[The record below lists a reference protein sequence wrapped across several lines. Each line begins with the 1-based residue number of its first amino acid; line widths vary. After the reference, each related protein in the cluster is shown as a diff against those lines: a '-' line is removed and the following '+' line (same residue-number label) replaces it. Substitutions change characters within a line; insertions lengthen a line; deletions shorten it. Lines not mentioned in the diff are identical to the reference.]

1 MNRHS
6 NTGSHSEVAL
16 SAQGVTVLHGDIKA
30 VNNVSLSLHAGE
42 WFALVGPNG
51 AGKSSLLKALAGLS
65 PALQTQGQVSL
76 LGQPWTQWHRK
87 ERAQTLAWLGQAEA
101 GQDDLTVYD
110 VAMLGRLPHQS
121 WLASPS
127 AQDHAVVE
135 VALKTVQTWEWRTRS
150 LGQLSGGERQR
161 VLLARALAVQA
172 KVYLMDE
179 PLAGVD
185 VPHQADWLE
194 WVRCLTE
201 QGAAVVSVL
210 HELNLALQA
219 DGLWVMSQGQLVHA
233 GKPHSPATH
242 QALSAV
248 FQNRLQ
254 WREWQ
259 EEGVTRWVA
268 LPK

>member
-1 MNRHS
+1 MH
-6 NTGSHSEVAL
+6 
-16 SAQGVTVLHGDIKA
+16 DDFKA
-30 VNNVSLSLHAGE
+30 VDDVSLSLKAGE
-42 WFALVGPNG
+42 WMALVGPNG
-51 AGKSSLLKALAGLS
+51 AGKSSLLKALAGLT
-65 PALQTQGQVSL
+65 PASGEVTL
-76 LGQPWTQWHRK
+76 LGKPWADWHRRQ
-87 ERAQTLAWLGQAEA
+87 RAQTVAWLGQAEA

-127 AQDHAVVE
+127 PLDQAVVE
-135 VALKTVQTWEWRTRS
+135 VALKTVQAWDWRARS

-172 KVYLMDE
+172 DVYLMDE

-219 DGLWVMSQGQLVHA
+219 DGVWVMSGGQLVHA
-233 GKPHSPATH
+233 GLPNDPATH
-242 QALSAV
+242 QALSSV

-254 WREWQ
+254 WHEWQ
-259 EEGVTRWVA
+259 DDGQTRWVA

>member
-1 MNRHS
+1 MKAMHK
-6 NTGSHSEVAL
+6 VAL
-16 SAQGVTVLHGDIKA
+16 TAHNVTVMHDEFKA
-30 VNNVSLSLHAGE
+30 VNNVSLTLHAGE
-42 WFALVGPNG
+42 WVSLVGPNG
-51 AGKSSLLKALAGLS
+51 AGKSSLLKALAGLA
-65 PALQTQGQVSL
+65 PAEGQVSL
-76 LGQPWTQWHRK
+76 LGKAWAEWNRR
-87 ERAQTLAWLGQAEA
+87 ERAQTLAWMGQAEA

-121 WLASPS
+121 WLSTPS
-127 AQDHAVVE
+127 AKDHAVVE
-135 VALKTVQTWEWRTRS
+135 VALKTVQAWDWRTRS

-172 KVYLMDE
+172 QVYLMDE

-201 QGAAVVSVL
+201 TGAAVVSVL

-219 DGLWVMSQGQLVHA
+219 DRVWVMSEGRWVHS
-233 GKPHSPATH
+233 GLPNDKDTH

-259 EEGVTRWVA
+259 DEGVTRWVA

>member
-1 MNRHS
+1 MKSLH
-6 NTGSHSEVAL
+6 EVAL
-16 SAQGVTVLHGDIKA
+16 TACNINVMHGEFTA
-30 VNNVSLSLHAGE
+30 VNNVSLTLHAGE
-42 WFALVGPNG
+42 WVSLVGPNG
-51 AGKSSLLKALAGLS
+51 AGKSSLLKALAGLA
-65 PALQTQGQVSL
+65 PAEGEVIL
-76 LGQPWTQWHRK
+76 LGKPWAEWHRR
-87 ERAQTLAWLGQAEA
+87 ERAQTMAWMGQAEA

-121 WLASPS
+121 WLSTPS
-127 AQDHAVVE
+127 AKDHAVVE
-135 VALKTVQTWEWRTRS
+135 VALKTVQAWDWRTRS

-172 KVYLMDE
+172 QVYLMDE

-201 QGAAVVSVL
+201 TGAAVVSVL

-219 DGLWVMSQGQLVHA
+219 DRVWVMSEGRWVHS
-233 GKPHSPATH
+233 GLPNDKDTH

-259 EEGVTRWVA
+259 DEGVTRWVA

>member
-1 MNRHS
+1 MNALHK
-6 NTGSHSEVAL
+6 VAL
-16 SAQGVTVLHGDIKA
+16 TAYNITVMHDEFT
-30 VNNVSLSLHAGE
+30 VVDDVSLTLHAGE
-42 WFALVGPNG
+42 WVSLVGPNG
-51 AGKSSLLKALAGLS
+51 AGKSSLLKAVAGLA
-65 PALQTQGQVSL
+65 PAEGQVIL
-76 LGQPWTQWHRK
+76 LGKPWAEWKRR
-87 ERAQTLAWLGQAEA
+87 ERAQTLAWMGQAEA

-121 WLASPS
+121 WLSTPS
-127 AQDHAVVE
+127 AKDHAVVE
-135 VALKTVQTWEWRTRS
+135 VALKTVQAWDWRTRS

-172 KVYLMDE
+172 QVYLMDE

-201 QGAAVVSVL
+201 TGAAVVSVL
-210 HELNLALQA
+210 HELNLALLA
-219 DGLWVMSQGQLVHA
+219 DRVWVMSEGRWVHS
-233 GKPHSPATH
+233 GLPNDKETH

-259 EEGVTRWVA
+259 DEGVTRWVA

>member
-1 MNRHS
+1 MNALH
-6 NTGSHSEVAL
+6 TVAL
-16 SAQGVTVLHGDIKA
+16 TAHNITVMHDELTVVDD
-30 VNNVSLSLHAGE
+30 VSLTLHAGE
-42 WFALVGPNG
+42 WVSLVGPNG
-51 AGKSSLLKALAGLS
+51 AGKSSLLKALAGLA
-65 PALQTQGQVSL
+65 PAEGQVSL
-76 LGQPWTQWHRK
+76 LGKPWAAWNRR
-87 ERAQTLAWLGQAEA
+87 ERAQTLAWMGQAEA

-121 WLASPS
+121 WLSTPS
-127 AQDHAVVE
+127 AKDHAVVE
-135 VALKTVQTWEWRTRS
+135 VALKTVQAWDWRPRS

-172 KVYLMDE
+172 QVYLMDE

-201 QGAAVVSVL
+201 TGAAVVSVL

-219 DGLWVMSQGQLVHA
+219 DRVWVMSEGRWVHS
-233 GKPHSPATH
+233 GLPNDKETH

-259 EEGVTRWVA
+259 DEGVTRWVA

>member
-1 MNRHS
+1 MNALQ
-6 NTGSHSEVAL
+6 TVAL
-16 SAQGVTVLHGDIKA
+16 TAHNITVMHDEFT
-30 VNNVSLSLHAGE
+30 VVDDVSLTLHAGE
-42 WFALVGPNG
+42 WVSLVGPNG
-51 AGKSSLLKALAGLS
+51 AGKSSLLKALAGLA
-65 PALQTQGQVSL
+65 PAEGQVSL
-76 LGQPWTQWHRK
+76 LGKAWAEWNRR
-87 ERAQTLAWLGQAEA
+87 ERAQTLAWMGQAEA

-121 WLASPS
+121 WLSTPS
-127 AQDHAVVE
+127 AKDHAVVE
-135 VALKTVQTWEWRTRS
+135 VALKTVQAWDWRTRS

-172 KVYLMDE
+172 QVYLMDE

-201 QGAAVVSVL
+201 TGAAVVSVL

-219 DGLWVMSQGQLVHA
+219 DRIWVMSEGRWVHS
-233 GKPHSPATH
+233 GLPNDKDTH

-254 WREWQ
+254 WLEWQ
-259 EEGVTRWVA
+259 DEGVTRWMA

>member
-1 MNRHS
+1 MKALH
-6 NTGSHSEVAL
+6 TVAL
-16 SAQGVTVLHGDIKA
+16 TAHNVTVMHDEFKA
-30 VNNVSLSLHAGE
+30 VNNVSLTLHAGE
-42 WFALVGPNG
+42 WVSLVGPNG
-51 AGKSSLLKALAGLS
+51 AGKSSLLKALAGLA
-65 PALQTQGQVSL
+65 PAEGQVSL
-76 LGQPWTQWHRK
+76 LGKAWAEWNRR
-87 ERAQTLAWLGQAEA
+87 ERAQTLAWMGQAEA

-121 WLASPS
+121 WLSTPS
-127 AQDHAVVE
+127 AKDHAVVE
-135 VALKTVQTWEWRTRS
+135 VALKTVQAWDWRTRS

-172 KVYLMDE
+172 QVYLMDE

-201 QGAAVVSVL
+201 TGAAVVSVL

-219 DGLWVMSQGQLVHA
+219 DRVWVMSEGRWVHS
-233 GKPHSPATH
+233 GLPNDKETH

-259 EEGVTRWVA
+259 DEGVTRWVA

>member
-1 MNRHS
+1 MKALH
-6 NTGSHSEVAL
+6 TVAL
-16 SAQGVTVLHGDIKA
+16 TAHNVTVMHDEFKA
-30 VNNVSLSLHAGE
+30 VNNVSLTLHAGE
-42 WFALVGPNG
+42 WVSLVGPNG
-51 AGKSSLLKALAGLS
+51 AGKSSLLKALAGLA
-65 PALQTQGQVSL
+65 PAEGQVSL
-76 LGQPWTQWHRK
+76 LGKAWAEWNRR
-87 ERAQTLAWLGQAEA
+87 ERAQTLAWMGQAEA

-121 WLASPS
+121 WLSTPS
-127 AQDHAVVE
+127 AKDHAVVE
-135 VALKTVQTWEWRTRS
+135 VALKTVQAWDWRTRS

-172 KVYLMDE
+172 QVYLMDE

-201 QGAAVVSVL
+201 TGAAVVSVL

-219 DGLWVMSQGQLVHA
+219 DRVWVMSEGRWVHS
-233 GKPHSPATH
+233 GLPNDPDTH

>member
-1 MNRHS
+1 MKALH
-6 NTGSHSEVAL
+6 TVAL
-16 SAQGVTVLHGDIKA
+16 TAHNVTVMHDEFKA
-30 VNNVSLSLHAGE
+30 VNNVSLTLHAGE
-42 WFALVGPNG
+42 WVSLVGPNG
-51 AGKSSLLKALAGLS
+51 AGKSSLLKALAGLA
-65 PALQTQGQVSL
+65 PAEGQVSL
-76 LGQPWTQWHRK
+76 LGKAWAEWNRR
-87 ERAQTLAWLGQAEA
+87 ERAQTLAWMGQAEA

-121 WLASPS
+121 WLSTPS
-127 AQDHAVVE
+127 AKDHAVVE
-135 VALKTVQTWEWRTRS
+135 VALKTVQAWDWRTRS

-172 KVYLMDE
+172 QVYLMDE

-201 QGAAVVSVL
+201 TGAAVVSVL

-219 DGLWVMSQGQLVHA
+219 DRVWVMSDGRWVHS
-233 GKPHSPATH
+233 GLPNDKDTH

-259 EEGVTRWVA
+259 DEGVTRWVA

>member
-1 MNRHS
+1 MKALH
-6 NTGSHSEVAL
+6 TVAL
-16 SAQGVTVLHGDIKA
+16 TAHNVTVMHDEFKA
-30 VNNVSLSLHAGE
+30 VNNVSLTLHAGE
-42 WFALVGPNG
+42 WVSLVGPNG
-51 AGKSSLLKALAGLS
+51 AGKSSLLKALAGLA
-65 PALQTQGQVSL
+65 PAEGQVSL
-76 LGQPWTQWHRK
+76 LGKAWAEWNRR
-87 ERAQTLAWLGQAEA
+87 ERAQTLAWMGQAEA

-121 WLASPS
+121 WLSTPS
-127 AQDHAVVE
+127 AKDHAVVE
-135 VALKTVQTWEWRTRS
+135 VALKTVQAWDWRTRS

-172 KVYLMDE
+172 QVYLMDE

-201 QGAAVVSVL
+201 TGAAVVSVL

-219 DGLWVMSQGQLVHA
+219 DRVWVMSEGRWVHS
-233 GKPHSPATH
+233 GLPNDRDTH

-259 EEGVTRWVA
+259 DEGVTRWVA

>member
-1 MNRHS
+1 MKALH
-6 NTGSHSEVAL
+6 TVAL
-16 SAQGVTVLHGDIKA
+16 TARNINVMHGEFTA
-30 VNNVSLSLHAGE
+30 VNNVSLTLHAGE
-42 WFALVGPNG
+42 WVSLVGPNG
-51 AGKSSLLKALAGLS
+51 AGKSSLLKALAGLA
-65 PALQTQGQVSL
+65 PAEGQVSL
-76 LGQPWTQWHRK
+76 LGKAWAEWNRR
-87 ERAQTLAWLGQAEA
+87 ERAQTLAWMGQAEA

-121 WLASPS
+121 WLSTPS
-127 AQDHAVVE
+127 AKDHAVVE
-135 VALKTVQTWEWRTRS
+135 VALKTVQAWDWRTRS

-172 KVYLMDE
+172 QVYLMDE

-201 QGAAVVSVL
+201 TGAAVVSVL

-219 DGLWVMSQGQLVHA
+219 DRVWVMSEGRWVHS
-233 GKPHSPATH
+233 GLPNDKETH

-259 EEGVTRWVA
+259 DEGVTRWVA

>member
-1 MNRHS
+1 MNALQ
-6 NTGSHSEVAL
+6 TVAL
-16 SAQGVTVLHGDIKA
+16 TAHNITAMHDEFTVVDD
-30 VNNVSLSLHAGE
+30 VSLTLHAGE
-42 WFALVGPNG
+42 WVSLVGPNG
-51 AGKSSLLKALAGLS
+51 AGKSSLLKALAGLA
-65 PALQTQGQVSL
+65 PAEGQVSL
-76 LGQPWTQWHRK
+76 LGKPWAAWNRR
-87 ERAQTLAWLGQAEA
+87 ERAQTLAWMGQAEA

-121 WLASPS
+121 WLSTPS
-127 AQDHAVVE
+127 AKDHAVVE
-135 VALKTVQTWEWRTRS
+135 VALKTVQAWDWRTRS

-172 KVYLMDE
+172 QVYLMDE

-201 QGAAVVSVL
+201 TGVAVVSVL

-219 DGLWVMSQGQLVHA
+219 DRVWVMSDGRWVHS
-233 GKPHSPATH
+233 GLPNDQDTH

-259 EEGVTRWVA
+259 DEGVTRWVA

>member
-1 MNRHS
+1 MNLPAIS
-6 NTGSHSEVAL
+6 PSVTAL
-16 SAQGVTVLHGDIKA
+16 RAQHVSVMHGAHLA
-30 VNNVSLSLHAGE
+30 VNDVSIQLESGE
-42 WFALVGPNG
+42 SVALVGPNG
-51 AGKSSLLKALAGLS
+51 AGKSSLLKALAGLIR
-65 PALQTQGQVSL
+65 AKGQVSL
-76 LGQPWTQWHRK
+76 LGKPWDSWHRR
-87 ERAQTLAWLGQAEA
+87 ERAQALAWLGQAEA

-135 VALKTVQTWEWRTRS
+135 VALKTVQAWDWRARS

-172 KVYLMDE
+172 RVYLMDE

-185 VPHQADWLE
+185 VPHQADWLD
-194 WVRCLTE
+194 WVKCLTE

-210 HELNLALQA
+210 HELNLALKSDQV
-219 DGLWVMSQGQLVHA
+219 WVMSEGRLVHA
-233 GKPHSPATH
+233 GSPLASDTR
-242 QALSAV
+242 QAMSKV

-259 EEGVTRWVA
+259 EDGKSRWVA

>member
-1 MNRHS
+1 MKALHK
-6 NTGSHSEVAL
+6 VAL
-16 SAQGVTVLHGDIKA
+16 TAHNVTVMHDEFKA
-30 VNNVSLSLHAGE
+30 VNNVSLTLHAGE
-42 WFALVGPNG
+42 WVSLVGPNG
-51 AGKSSLLKALAGLS
+51 AGKSSLLKALAGLA
-65 PALQTQGQVSL
+65 PAEGQVSL
-76 LGQPWTQWHRK
+76 LGKPWAAWNRR
-87 ERAQTLAWLGQAEA
+87 ERAQTLAWMGQAEA

-121 WLASPS
+121 WLSTPS
-127 AQDHAVVE
+127 AKDHAVVE
-135 VALKTVQTWEWRTRS
+135 VALKTVQAWDWRTRS

-172 KVYLMDE
+172 QVYLMDE

-201 QGAAVVSVL
+201 TGAAVVSVL
-210 HELNLALQA
+210 HELNLALRA
-219 DGLWVMSQGQLVHA
+219 DRVWVMSEGRWVHS
-233 GKPHSPATH
+233 GLPNDKDTH

-259 EEGVTRWVA
+259 DEGVTRWMA

>member
-1 MNRHS
+1 MKAMHK
-6 NTGSHSEVAL
+6 VAL
-16 SAQGVTVLHGDIKA
+16 TAHNVTVMHDEFKA
-30 VNNVSLSLHAGE
+30 VNNVSLTLHAGE
-42 WFALVGPNG
+42 WVSLVGPNG
-51 AGKSSLLKALAGLS
+51 AGKSSLLKALAGLA
-65 PALQTQGQVSL
+65 PAEGQVSL
-76 LGQPWTQWHRK
+76 LGKPWAAWNRR
-87 ERAQTLAWLGQAEA
+87 ERAQTLAWMGQAEA

-121 WLASPS
+121 WLSTPS
-127 AQDHAVVE
+127 AKDHAVVE
-135 VALKTVQTWEWRTRS
+135 VALKTVQAWDWRTRS

-172 KVYLMDE
+172 QVYLMDE

-201 QGAAVVSVL
+201 TGAAVVSVL

-219 DGLWVMSQGQLVHA
+219 DRVWVMSEGRWVHS
-233 GKPHSPATH
+233 GLPNDPDTH

>member
-1 MNRHS
+1 MNS
-6 NTGSHSEVAL
+6 TPQLAL
-16 SAQGVTVLHGDIKA
+16 TANNITVMHGEFRA
-30 VNNVSLSLHAGE
+30 VSSVSLTLQTGE
-42 WFALVGPNG
+42 WVSLVGPNG
-51 AGKSSLLKALAGLS
+51 AGKSSLLKALAGLI
-65 PALQTQGQVSL
+65 PAGGQVSL
-76 LGQPWTQWHRK
+76 LGKPWAEWQRR
-87 ERAQTLAWLGQAEA
+87 ERGQTLAWLGQAEA

-121 WLASPS
+121 WLSTPS
-127 AQDHAVVE
+127 VKDHAVVE
-135 VALKTVQTWEWRTRS
+135 VALKTVQAWEWRTRS

-172 KVYLMDE
+172 QVYLMDE

-201 QGAAVVSVL
+201 AGAAVVSVL

-219 DGLWVMSQGQLVHA
+219 DRIWVMSEGQLVHA
-233 GKPHSPATH
+233 GLPNEKDTH

-248 FQNRLQ
+248 FQNRLA
-254 WREWQ
+254 WLEWHDQ
-259 EEGVTRWVA
+259 GATRWVA

>member
-1 MNRHS
+1 MKALHK
-6 NTGSHSEVAL
+6 VAL
-16 SAQGVTVLHGDIKA
+16 TAHNVTVMHDEFKA
-30 VNNVSLSLHAGE
+30 VNNVSLTLHAGE
-42 WFALVGPNG
+42 WVSLVGPNG
-51 AGKSSLLKALAGLS
+51 AGKSSLLKAVAGLA
-65 PALQTQGQVSL
+65 PAEGQVIL
-76 LGQPWTQWHRK
+76 LGKPWAEWNRR
-87 ERAQTLAWLGQAEA
+87 ERAQTLAWMGQAEA

-121 WLASPS
+121 WLSTPS
-127 AQDHAVVE
+127 AKDHAVVE
-135 VALKTVQTWEWRTRS
+135 VALKTVQAWDWRTRS

-172 KVYLMDE
+172 QVYLMDE

-201 QGAAVVSVL
+201 TGAAVVSVL

-219 DGLWVMSQGQLVHA
+219 DRVWVMSEGRWVHS
-233 GKPHSPATH
+233 GLPNDKDTH

-259 EEGVTRWVA
+259 DEGVTRWVA

>member
-1 MNRHS
+1 MNALQ
-6 NTGSHSEVAL
+6 TVAL
-16 SAQGVTVLHGDIKA
+16 TAHNITVMHDEFKA
-30 VNNVSLSLHAGE
+30 VNNVSLTLHAGE
-42 WFALVGPNG
+42 WVSLVGPNG
-51 AGKSSLLKALAGLS
+51 AGKSSLLKALAGLA
-65 PALQTQGQVSL
+65 PAEGQVSL
-76 LGQPWTQWHRK
+76 LGKPWAAWSRR
-87 ERAQTLAWLGQAEA
+87 ERAQTLAWMGQAEA

-121 WLASPS
+121 WLSTPS
-127 AQDHAVVE
+127 AKDHAVVE
-135 VALKTVQTWEWRTRS
+135 VALKTVQAWDWRTRS

-172 KVYLMDE
+172 QVYLMDE

-201 QGAAVVSVL
+201 TGAAVVSVL
-210 HELNLALQA
+210 HELNLALLA
-219 DGLWVMSQGQLVHA
+219 DRVWVMSEGRWVHS
-233 GKPHSPATH
+233 GLPNDKDSH

-259 EEGVTRWVA
+259 DEGVTRWVA

>member
-1 MNRHS
+1 MKALH
-6 NTGSHSEVAL
+6 TVAL
-16 SAQGVTVLHGDIKA
+16 TAHNVTVMHDEFKA
-30 VNNVSLSLHAGE
+30 VNNVSLTLHAGE
-42 WFALVGPNG
+42 WVSLVGPNG
-51 AGKSSLLKALAGLS
+51 AGKSSLLKALAGLA
-65 PALQTQGQVSL
+65 PAEGQVSL
-76 LGQPWTQWHRK
+76 LGKAWAEWNRR
-87 ERAQTLAWLGQAEA
+87 ERAQTLAWMGQAEA

-121 WLASPS
+121 WLSTPS
-127 AQDHAVVE
+127 AKDHAVVE
-135 VALKTVQTWEWRTRS
+135 VALKTVQAWDWRTRS

-172 KVYLMDE
+172 QVYLMDE

-201 QGAAVVSVL
+201 TGAAVVSVL

-219 DGLWVMSQGQLVHA
+219 DRVWVMSEGRWVHS
-233 GKPHSPATH
+233 GLPNDKDTH

-259 EEGVTRWVA
+259 DEGVTRWVA

>member
-1 MNRHS
+1 MKALH
-6 NTGSHSEVAL
+6 TVAL
-16 SAQGVTVLHGDIKA
+16 TAHNITVMHDEFKA
-30 VNNVSLSLHAGE
+30 VNNVSLTLHAGE
-42 WFALVGPNG
+42 WVSLVGPNG
-51 AGKSSLLKALAGLS
+51 AGKSSLLKALAGLA
-65 PALQTQGQVSL
+65 PAEGQVGL
-76 LGQPWTQWHRK
+76 LGKAWAEWNRR
-87 ERAQTLAWLGQAEA
+87 ERAQTLAWMGQAEA

-121 WLASPS
+121 WLSTPS
-127 AQDHAVVE
+127 AKDHAVVE
-135 VALKTVQTWEWRTRS
+135 VALKTVQAWDWRTRS

-172 KVYLMDE
+172 QVYLMDE

-201 QGAAVVSVL
+201 TGAAVVSVL

-219 DGLWVMSQGQLVHA
+219 DRVWVMSEGRWVHS
-233 GKPHSPATH
+233 GLPNDKDTH